1 MRFVPASA
9 KSHPIDRD
17 EPSLCTEGRVV
28 GVLGPGGGSGVTT
41 LAVSLGLAVA
51 GAGRSVALV
60 DADPRLGMVAAQL
73 GLVEDR
79 SLFHL
84 VHEATLRP
92 VDHASLRRHLQ
103 SWRGLA
109 VLAGRAEPG
118 SAVAALLPGLEA
130 VLGLLAELHELILV
144 DVGPLHSETA
154 AAVAFRCQAL
164 VWVVDGSPLGA
175 DRLDR
180 CLSSP
185 FGRPLR
191 SKPQMAVINRA
202 GPGLPTQAREWL
214 AREYG
219 LSLLGLVPSDLAA
232 VRSAEERLL
241 PPVLGGALAAPLR
254 RAANRM
260 LEVLDGRGTRH
271 QPSGAPA
278 SRLRPES
285 SRA

>member
-1 MRFVPASA
+1 
-9 KSHPIDRD
+9 
-17 EPSLCTEGRVV
+17 VV

-73 GLVEDR
+73 GLVENR

-84 VHEATLRP
+84 VHEATLQP
-92 VDHASLRRHLQ
+92 VDHASLGQHLQ
-103 SWRGLA
+103 SCHGLA

-130 VLGLLAELHELILV
+130 VLGLLAQLHELILV
-144 DVGPLHSETA
+144 DVGPLHSDIA
-154 AAVAFRCQAL
+154 AAVALRCQAL

-180 CLSSP
+180 CLASS

-191 SKPQMAVINRA
+191 SKPQMVVINRA
-202 GPGLPTQAREWL
+202 GPGLPTRAREWL

-219 LSLLGLVPSDLAA
+219 LSLLEVVPSDLAA

-241 PPVLGGALAAPLR
+241 PPVLKGALAPPLR
-254 RAANRM
+254 RAATRM
-260 LEVLDGRGTRH
+260 LEVLDGPGTRH
-271 QPSGAPA
+271 QPSGAQA
-278 SRLRPES
+278 SALRPES
-285 SRA
+285 SKA